1 MVMIDNLKN
10 DDSLLLKKN
19 PYIVS
24 VNLAMKQTWQECRL
38 LLRHD
43 LRAFWLNKGDQSE
56 AAS

>member
-1 MVMIDNLKN
+1 MIDNLKN

-43 LRAFWLNKGDQSE
+43 LRVFWLNKGDQSE

>member
-43 LRAFWLNKGDQSE
+43 LRVFWLNKGDQSE